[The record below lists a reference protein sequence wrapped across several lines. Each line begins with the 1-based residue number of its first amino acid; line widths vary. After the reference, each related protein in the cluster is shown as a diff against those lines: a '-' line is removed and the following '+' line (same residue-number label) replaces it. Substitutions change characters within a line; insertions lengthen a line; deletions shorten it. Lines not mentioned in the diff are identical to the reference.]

1 MKKRLGLALSIVTF
15 LIGMLYFGTAYEFII
30 FNFGLSGTP
39 TAQQPAAQKKQ
50 VTLFYWHQGTWHKE
64 KTELLWPSDPADAVH
79 YLINSWLT
87 LLDEEHVMNKKVA
100 VQSVILTNAH
110 KHALVSLDRFPFDSQ
125 KSAYAKWLWLEGLL
139 KTLRHCDFNISHLQ
153 LLVHHQELLDDHL
166 DLWRPW
172 PLHGFIQ
179 D

>member
-1 MKKRLGLALSIVTF
+1 MSLK
-15 LIGMLYFGTAYEFII
+15 
-30 FNFGLSGTP
+30 
-39 TAQQPAAQKKQ
+39 
-50 VTLFYWHQGTWHKE
+50 
-64 KTELLWPSDPADAVH
+64 KTELLWPSNPADAVR

-87 LLDEEHVMNKKVA
+87 LLDEEQVMNKKVA
-100 VQSVILTNAH
+100 VQSVILTNSD
-110 KHALVSLDRFPFDSQ
+110 KHALVSLDRTPFDNQLST
-125 KSAYAKWLWLEGLL
+125 YAKWLWLEGLL
-139 KTLRHCDFNISHLQ
+139 KTIRKSGITISHLQ